1 MVKHSDQVGHVGCH
15 PAPVVP
21 VPVVRQL
28 AGADWAQGGD
38 IHMVSRDAPD
48 GNIYCRLAGATE
60 EEVGRAAEMAQL
72 EFQRWRRA
80 PSLARSRALVRV
92 SEALVARSREIAD
105 DIVRETGKP
114 VAQAEGEV
122 ARAADVLFH
131 YAAIAA
137 NESDRAVTRYSHR
150 ATGLELFEP
159 IGPAAILTSWNM
171 PIQLL
176 AIKAGAA
183 LAAGCAVVIKSA
195 LQAPLSSVHFVN
207 AILEAGL
214 EPGCTQLVHGDAGVA
229 IALVRRPEIRIVS
242 VTGRDA
248 SGEAV
253 MRLAADDLKPLVL
266 ELGGKSAN
274 IVFPDADLDRAAAG
288 AVAGIARNQ
297 GAACTAGSRIL
308 AHRDIFPELR
318 DRICHRMRKLVVGD
332 PFNRV
337 TEMGALRSREAYE
350 VMRKTLAGAPERGGC
365 VYGGERVV
373 VPGRSGI
380 YVRPA
385 LIEGLSPND
394 WLNRSELFVPVAT
407 ITPFRDE
414 QEAIALANDS
424 QYGLAAGVWSN
435 DSNLQQRMWESL
447 DVGVVFVNS
456 YHRVDGL
463 PYGTA
468 GRKRSGFG
476 SGVDGAQEFLVPKS
490 VQIGCH

>member
-1 MVKHSDQVGHVGCH
+1 MT
-15 PAPVVP
+15 
-21 VPVVRQL
+21 VVRQL
-28 AGADWAQGGD
+28 AGVDWTQGSD
-38 IHMVSRDAPD
+38 IHLVSRDAPD
-48 GNIYCRLAGATE
+48 GRVYCDLPAATA

-72 EFQRWRRA
+72 AFPRWRRT
-80 PSLARSRALVRV
+80 PSLARSRALMRV
-92 SEALVARSREIAD
+92 SETLLSRSSEIAD

-114 VAQAEGEV
+114 VTQAEGEI

-137 NESDRAVTRYSHR
+137 SESDHALTRYTHH
-150 ATGLELFEP
+150 ATGLLLFEP

-183 LAAGCAVVIKSA
+183 LAAGCTVVIKSA
-195 LQAPLSSVHFVN
+195 MQAPLSAVHFVS
-207 AILEAGL
+207 AVLEAGL
-214 EPGCTQLVHGDAGVA
+214 DPGCAQLVHGDAPVA
-229 IALVRRPEIRIVS
+229 IALLRRPEIRIVS
-242 VTGRDA
+242 ITGRDA
-248 SGEAV
+248 SGETV
-253 MRLAADDLKPLVL
+253 MRLAANDLKPLIL

-297 GAACTAGSRIL
+297 GATCTAGSRIL
-308 AHRDIFPELR
+308 AHREIFDELR
-318 DRICHRMRKLVVGD
+318 GRICDLLRKLVVGD
-332 PFNRV
+332 PYDRL
-337 TEMGALRSREAYE
+337 TEMGALRGRETHN
-350 VMRKTLAGAPERGGC
+350 VMRKALGGALERGGS
-365 VYGGERVV
+365 VHGGERVM
-373 VPGRSGI
+373 VPGRRGV

-394 WLNRSELFVPVAT
+394 PVNRTELFAPVAT

-414 QEAIALANDS
+414 DEAITLANAS

-435 DSNLQQRMWESL
+435 DPRRLQRMWEGL

-456 YHRVDGL
+456 YHRADGL
-463 PYGTA
+463 PFGTA

-476 SGVDGAQEFLVPKS
+476 SEVGVDGVREFLVPKS
-490 VQIGCH
+490 VQIGCQ